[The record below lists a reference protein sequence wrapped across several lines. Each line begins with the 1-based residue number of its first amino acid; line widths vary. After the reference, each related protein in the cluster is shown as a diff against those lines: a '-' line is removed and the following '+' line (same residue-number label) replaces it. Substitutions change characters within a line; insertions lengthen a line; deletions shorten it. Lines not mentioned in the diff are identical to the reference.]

1 MTTPNNNFP
10 EYTVPQRT
18 KKVADLILILA
29 KSMRDY
35 IDAGS
40 NDAGERNVILAMCE
54 VCISIPPAWFA
65 APERLLIVGSIQNLY
80 GDPFDFIKEID
91 EGTISYYNKFAQ
103 ESDLPLPPERNTLDA
118 LVETLHRLHE
128 KEFGAVI

>member
-10 EYTVPQRT
+10 DFSIPQRT

-35 IDAGS
+35 MDARS

-54 VCISIPPAWFA
+54 VCVSIPPAWFA
-65 APERLLIVGSIQNLY
+65 TPERLLIVGTIQNLY
-80 GDPFDFIKEID
+80 GNPHQFIKEID
-91 EGTISYYNKFAQ
+91 EGTISFYNKFAE
-103 ESDLPLPPERNTLDA
+103 ESNLPGAHKTLDELVLA
-118 LVETLHRLHE
+118 LHNLHD
-128 KEFGAVI
+128 KEFGTVI